1 MKENLPTSSPTQ
13 HPLQSAV
20 VKWLLRTKIPAQLS
34 GERSPQLRV
43 TLLHCILPSFLGGYK
58 APLPMQNSSVLSR
71 GKQHSLQQQGLPGKK
86 IINTTAPCRTE
97 IRKKKKSKGNKELT
111 HLCDLILLKPS
122 RQAHPS
128 SSGLQISEAKADTH
142 ALQASGTVFM
152 AAVLGAQWP
161 ILNRSILKS
170 SWYWLNSAL
179 TAITRRWPSS
189 SGEPLCHTT
198 RSILELPPPI

>member
-97 IRKKKKSKGNKELT
+97 IRKKKKKQRQQRANPSVRLDIAETQPASPPQLLWSPNFRSKGR
-111 HLCDLILLKPS
+111 H
-122 RQAHPS
+122 
-128 SSGLQISEAKADTH
+128 
-142 ALQASGTVFM
+142 
-152 AAVLGAQWP
+152 
-161 ILNRSILKS
+161 
-170 SWYWLNSAL
+170 
-179 TAITRRWPSS
+179 
-189 SGEPLCHTT
+189 T
-198 RSILELPPPI
+198 RSTSFWDCIYGSSLGSTMTHFKSEHSQKLLVLT